1 MSVYD
6 YQDEQA
12 REDSLEAAHAAI
24 REGKLI
30 VLPTDTVY
38 GIGADA
44 FNAEAVQALLEAK
57 GRGRDV
63 PPPVL
68 VGDSGVLHALGVDFP
83 PIVEDL
89 VDEYWPGALTII
101 VKAQP
106 SLMWDLGETAGT
118 VALRMPNHEAALA
131 LLKKTG
137 PLAVSSANRHGKEA
151 ATSIMNA
158 ATQLGDAVEV
168 YIDAGTS
175 PGGVPSTI
183 IDATVDP
190 IEILRPGAISEE
202 EIVEK
207 FGPIFTPEDEPHESE
222 EPVKNDSPAPDESA
236 VKESGTAEDA
246 DAVGPATD
254 HAPEGKDPSYG

>member
-6 YQDEQA
+6 YLNEDT
-12 REDSLEAAHAAI
+12 REESLDAATSAI

-44 FNAEAVQALLEAK
+44 FNADAVGRLLDAK
-57 GRGRDV
+57 GRGREV

-68 VGDSGVLHALGVDFP
+68 VGDPNVLHALGVDFP

-89 VDEYWPGALTII
+89 VDEYWPGALTVI

-137 PLAVSSANRHGKEA
+137 PLAVSSANRHGRSA
-151 ATSIMNA
+151 ATSVMTA
-158 ATQLGDAVEV
+158 ATQLGDSVDV
-168 YIDAGTS
+168 YLDAGDSPLGTS
-175 PGGVPSTI
+175 STI

-190 IEILRPGAISEE
+190 IQILRHGAITEDT
-202 EIVEK
+202 IVER
-207 FGPIFTPEDEPHESE
+207 FGPVFTADEEDGE
-222 EPVKNDSPAPDESA
+222 EPTENPTPQASEPETPAPTSDDTTE
-236 VKESGTAEDA
+236 
-246 DAVGPATD
+246 
-254 HAPEGKDPSYG
+254 PE